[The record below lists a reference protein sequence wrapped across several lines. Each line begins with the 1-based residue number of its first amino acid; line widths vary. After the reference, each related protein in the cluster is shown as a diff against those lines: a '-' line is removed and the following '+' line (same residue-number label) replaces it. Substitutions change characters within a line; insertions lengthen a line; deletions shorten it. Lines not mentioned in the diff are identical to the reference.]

1 MSRKPIQCLRYCLL
15 ISVAGLFPVA
25 SPGQVAPGLG
35 YVFPPAIERGKA
47 ADVDLGGFEFTPDLQ
62 FFVLDP
68 TITLKT
74 TGELGPHIVPE
85 PPYWFGL
92 KGFDPA
98 YLIPRLF
105 PAQINVPADHAAG
118 LVHWQGANANG
129 ASSTAVFFV
138 SDRKEVVENR
148 FRDDEVFSLTE
159 LPIGVS
165 GQVRKISEVDRYRFT
180 ATKTG
185 PVTLELMARRLG
197 ANFNAVLEVR
207 DETGK
212 LIIDA
217 ADTMG
222 RDVAITFAATAQ
234 QRYTV
239 RVFDMD
245 FRGNRAYVYRLAVT
259 EAPRVVTTVPAFGK
273 AGETR
278 EVDFIGYG
286 VATGGDQL
294 ESVRAAVAFDAAK
307 SRVAFGEQ
315 RVISHVLATKFGD
328 VAVEIPISNLT
339 ELIETQATALLPA
352 PCAVTGTLATASE
365 VDRFKFA
372 AVKDASFAIS
382 LESQAFGTRLDVS
395 LDIED
400 AAGTVVATNDDANAA
415 SSDAGLT
422 FLAKADGEYT
432 CVVRDGS
439 GQAGGSGA
447 VYRLSVEAQVTP
459 GFSLTCDQR
468 VSSAIPGKAALK
480 LKAIR
485 TGNFTGAIPIRIEG
499 LPAGVVAPEALVI
512 PEKTNDLTIS
522 LDVKE
527 DAAALAAIIRVT
539 GTAEIDGQKIE
550 RVAWATTTGNLCPT
564 RPELNS
570 STSVLL
576 TTTLTPPFSLLL
588 VDRNRQRAV
597 NRGTTYPAP
606 FQIQREEKFKGEIF
620 LAMAAKQS
628 RHRQGITGP
637 ILTVAPD
644 QADALYP
651 CFMPEWLATDKTTRM
666 EVVGFAQVADP
677 KGNLRYV
684 TKNADARVTMILEGR
699 LMKVAQDTHEM
710 TIKPGD
716 SFQVPVSL
724 ARTSLLSVPVKIEL
738 VVPPGLE
745 KLVTAASVEIPVDA
759 DAATLTVQ
767 TVADDRLVGD
777 WELTVK
783 GTGLQDG
790 RWPVITQT
798 ELPLRFVSSAKTASR

>member
-1 MSRKPIQCLRYCLL
+1 MSRKSNRCLRDCLL
-15 ISVAGLFPVA
+15 IGVVVLFPVRA
-25 SPGQVAPGLG
+25 PGQVAPALG
-35 YVFPPAIERGKA
+35 YVFPPAVERGKA
-47 ADVDLGGFEFTPDLQ
+47 TNVELGGFDLTPDVQ
-62 FFVLDP
+62 FFVLDQ
-68 TITLKT
+68 TVTLKT
-74 TGELGPHIVPE
+74 TGELGPFIVPE

-92 KGFDPA
+92 KGYDPA
-98 YLIPRLF
+98 EPIARHF
-105 PAQINVPADHAAG
+105 PAEINVAADHAPG
-118 LVHWQGANANG
+118 LVHWQVANANG
-129 ASSTAVFFV
+129 ASTTAVFFV
-138 SDRKEVVENR
+138 SDRKEVVESR

-159 LPIGVS
+159 VPIGVS
-165 GQVRKISEVDRYRFT
+165 GQIRKISEVDQYRFT

-185 PVTLELMARRLG
+185 PVTLDLMARRLG
-197 ANFNAVLEVR
+197 ADFNAVVEVR

-217 ADTMG
+217 ADTIG
-222 RDVAITFAATAQ
+222 RDLAISFAATAQ

-245 FRGNRAYVYRLAVT
+245 FRGNGAHVYRLAVT
-259 EAPRVVTTVPAFGK
+259 EAPRVVATVPAFGK

-278 EVDFIGYG
+278 EVEFIGYG

-307 SRVAFGEQ
+307 SRVEFGEQ

-328 VAVEIPISNLT
+328 VVVEIPISNLT
-339 ELIETQATALLPA
+339 ELIETQATALLPSA
-352 PCAVTGTLATASE
+352 CAVTGTLATASE
-365 VDRFKFA
+365 IDRFKFA

-382 LESQAFGTRLDVS
+382 LESQALGTRLDVS

-400 AAGTVVATNDDANAA
+400 ATGAVVATNDDANGTNGDA
-415 SSDAGLT
+415 SLT

-432 CVVRDGS
+432 CVVRDRS
-439 GQAGGSGA
+439 AQAGRIDS
-447 VYRLSVEAQVTP
+447 VYRLSVEPQVTP

-485 TGNFTGAIPIRIEG
+485 TGSFTGAISIRIEG
-499 LPAGVVAPEALVI
+499 VQAGVVAPEALVI
-512 PEKTNDLTIS
+512 PEKGTDLTIT

-527 DAAALAAIIRVT
+527 DAAALAAIIRVI
-539 GTAEIDGQKIE
+539 GTADIGGQKIE

-576 TTTLTPPFSLLL
+576 TTTLTPPFSVLL

-606 FQIQREEKFKGEIF
+606 FQIQRDEKFKGEIF

-644 QADALYP
+644 QAEALYP
-651 CFMPEWLATDKTTRM
+651 CFLPEWLATDRTTRM
-666 EVVGFAQVADP
+666 DVIGFAQIADP

-710 TIKPGD
+710 TVKPGD

-745 KLVTAASVEIPVDA
+745 KLITAASVEIPVDA

-790 RWPVITQT
+790 RWPVVTQT